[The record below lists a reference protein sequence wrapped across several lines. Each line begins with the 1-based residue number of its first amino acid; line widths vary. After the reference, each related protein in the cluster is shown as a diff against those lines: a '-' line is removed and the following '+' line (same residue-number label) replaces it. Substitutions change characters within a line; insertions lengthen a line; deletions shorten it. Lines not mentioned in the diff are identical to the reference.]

1 VTTGMHAVVDVLAG
15 LLIVWIIARI
25 DQIWSF
31 LRNSSEAIANSWRER
46 RIGAMRIINHGA
58 YAAAGVF
65 VGIWIIDTLLGPGK
79 SVIPVAIYLGGTIGA
94 ALWAQFI
101 EGSPSL
107 LRPLGFYG
115 GMIGTA
121 AGGIA
126 AALWSRTNV
135 WLVLAALVVAAPW
148 IQGIGRLR
156 CLVQGCCHGRPTTA
170 YLGIRYEHPSSRVCR
185 IASLRGVA
193 IHPTPLYSLLWNV
206 VVALLLTRIYFLHTT
221 ASMVGGIYL
230 ILSGLGRFVEE
241 AYRGEPQTPI
251 IYGLR
256 LYQWFA
262 IASLILGACITTIEG
277 APLTSR
283 PVPHLSSLFV
293 AFGCGVAAWFVTG
306 VDFPES
312 HRRFARLT

>member
-1 VTTGMHAVVDVLAG
+1 
-15 LLIVWIIARI
+15 
-25 DQIWSF
+25 
-31 LRNSSEAIANSWRER
+31 
-46 RIGAMRIINHGA
+46 
-58 YAAAGVF
+58 
-65 VGIWIIDTLLGPGK
+65 
-79 SVIPVAIYLGGTIGA
+79 
-94 ALWAQFI
+94 
-101 EGSPSL
+101 
-107 LRPLGFYG
+107 
-115 GMIGTA
+115 
-121 AGGIA
+121 
-126 AALWSRTNV
+126 
-135 WLVLAALVVAAPW
+135 
-148 IQGIGRLR
+148 
-156 CLVQGCCHGRPTTA
+156 
-170 YLGIRYEHPSSRVCR
+170 
-185 IASLRGVA
+185 
-193 IHPTPLYSLLWNV
+193 LLWNV